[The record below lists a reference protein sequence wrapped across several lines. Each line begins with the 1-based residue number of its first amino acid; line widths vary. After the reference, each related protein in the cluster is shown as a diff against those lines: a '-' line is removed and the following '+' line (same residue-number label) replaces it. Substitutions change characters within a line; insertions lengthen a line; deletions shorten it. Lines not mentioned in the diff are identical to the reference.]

1 MTYFAVTYTYSPDS
15 DIITDLRPTH
25 REFIS
30 GLKDKGH
37 IVGSGPFT
45 DGDGGALIVLELED
59 GSTLADAEALI
70 NGDPFHSEGA
80 LENRSIRVWN
90 PVIKSFGE

>member
-15 DIITDLRPTH
+15 EEIINLRPTH
-25 REFIS
+25 REFVAE
-30 GLKDKGH
+30 LHEKGQ

-45 DGDGGALIVLELED
+45 DGEGGALIVIELED
-59 GSTLADAEALI
+59 GSTLADAEALM
-70 NGDPFHSEGA
+70 NRDPFHTENV

-90 PVIKSFGE
+90 PVTKVFGE